1 MKDFADKGTLRQRQL
16 RNQGSKKFI
25 EISKEKPSRQKDEW
39 MLRPQGWSMID
50 VFKTGCLV
58 GQREQ
63 GGKGIIDEV
72 REKGQRVWMNHLGD
86 DGILKEL

>member
-1 MKDFADKGTLRQRQL
+1 
-16 RNQGSKKFI
+16 
-25 EISKEKPSRQKDEW
+25 

-50 VFKTGCLV
+50 VFKTGRLV
-58 GQREQ
+58 DQREQ

>member
-1 MKDFADKGTLRQRQL
+1 
-16 RNQGSKKFI
+16 
-25 EISKEKPSRQKDEW
+25 
-39 MLRPQGWSMID
+39 MID